1 MKVIRILLLY
11 KQGKR
16 ELQRLLHPNARIK
29 VKVGEHAMSNRMI
42 DVVWG
47 FFATYLALLALML
60 LLLMAAG
67 LDQESAFSA
76 VVACLNNLGPGLGIV
91 AANYSSLGD
100 FSLSVLS
107 IAMLF
112 GRLEIFTLLILFTPA
127 FWRQ

>member
-1 MKVIRILLLY
+1 M
-11 KQGKR
+11 KR
-16 ELQRLLHPNARIK
+16 ELHRLLYSKDCACLIVIATDEPGSLN
-29 VKVGEHAMSNRMI
+29 
-42 DVVWG
+42 DVVRG
-47 FFATYLALLALML
+47 CFATYLALLAVML

-91 AANYSSLGD
+91 SANYSSLGD